1 MENKDNIVDKDRYQL
16 PDEILTY
23 VSKLMGSTGGYSLPT
38 VIETEFY
45 TKDALDR
52 ILEKNKIVSSYK
64 TYDGN
69 KITLIDGL
77 IRFSDSISF
86 LYFIKRKDENT
97 YKFYTI
103 CKEESSSGMIFF
115 LNSYKKFKTI

>member
-1 MENKDNIVDKDRYQL
+1 MEKKDNIVDKDRYQL
-16 PDEILTY
+16 PNEILTY
-23 VSKLMGSTGGYSLPT
+23 VSKIMGGKGNHSLPT

-64 TYDGN
+64 TYDGDN
-69 KITLIDGL
+69 ITLIDGL
-77 IRFSDSISF
+77 IRFSESISF

-103 CKEESSSGMIFF
+103 CKEESSNGMIFF

>member
-1 MENKDNIVDKDRYQL
+1 MEKKDNIVDKDRYQL
-16 PDEILTY
+16 PNEILTY
-23 VSKLMGSTGGYSLPT
+23 VSKIMGGTGNHSLPT

-64 TYDGN
+64 TYDGDN
-69 KITLIDGL
+69 ITLIDGL

-103 CKEESSSGMIFF
+103 CKEESSNGMLFF

>member
-1 MENKDNIVDKDRYQL
+1 MEKKDNIVDKDRYQL
-16 PDEILTY
+16 PNEILTY
-23 VSKLMGSTGGYSLPT
+23 VSKIMGGTGNHSLPT

-64 TYDGN
+64 TYDGDN
-69 KITLIDGL
+69 ITLIDGL

-103 CKEESSSGMIFF
+103 CKEESSNGMIFF